1 MNSLLPLTSIQNIPH
16 HNLTLQTPFA
26 LKKNLPPHH
35 LPAKRIPLAK
45 CLNAKPKIFYSL
57 TLRLASVCTII
68 RQTKDVL
75 ILMILIVV
83 KKLWHHACWT
93 RSMMASNHQFANVS
107 AQKLT
112 IAHLKNSTKLLAHA
126 EHAI

>member
-1 MNSLLPLTSIQNIPH
+1 MC
-16 HNLTLQTPFA
+16 TLF
-26 LKKNLPPHH
+26 
-35 LPAKRIPLAK
+35 
-45 CLNAKPKIFYSL
+45 
-57 TLRLASVCTII
+57 

-75 ILMILIVV
+75 ILPILVVV
-83 KKLWHHACWT
+83 KKLWNHACWT
-93 RSMMASNHQFANVS
+93 RGMMTSTKQFANVS